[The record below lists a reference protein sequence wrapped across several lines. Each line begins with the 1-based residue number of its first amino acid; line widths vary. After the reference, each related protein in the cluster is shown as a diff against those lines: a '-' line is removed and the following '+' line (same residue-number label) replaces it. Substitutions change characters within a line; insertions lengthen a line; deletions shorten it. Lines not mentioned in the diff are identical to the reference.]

1 MIKIGLTGSIGMGKS
16 TVTAMF
22 SELGAATWSADDA
35 VHRMYEKDGA
45 AVAPIAALFPEAVV
59 SDVVDRKRLAM
70 QVLNDPEALK
80 NLENIVHPLVAAD
93 REAFMAIAAGSGAPA
108 VVFDIPLLFENGL
121 EPFFDV
127 VIVVS
132 ASADAQRARVLTRP
146 GMSEEKLDAILS
158 QQMADAEKRSR
169 ADYVIATNGALEDTR
184 AVVKKTY
191 EEIIARFSQVN

>member
-22 SELGAATWSADDA
+22 GELGAATWSADDA

-59 SDVVDRKRLAM
+59 SGVVDRKRLAM

-132 ASADAQRARVLTRP
+132 ASADAQRARVLIRP

-191 EEIIARFSQVN
+191 EEIIARLSQVN